1 MNVDDLKK
9 IVEIIENSD
18 VDVLNVEKGDFKL
31 NFQKNSAQIT
41 DGKKNVSASV
51 ESDVKKILTDSSH
64 SEQAEDSELHEMLS
78 PMVGTFYSR
87 PEPDKEPYVTVG
99 SKISQGDIVCVLEAM
114 KLLNEV
120 RADVDGEIV
129 EVLANDGDVI
139 EFNQPLFSIKV
150 SE

>member
-1 MNVDDLKK
+1 MNVEELKK

-31 NFQKNSAQIT
+31 NFQKNNAQIT
-41 DGKKNVSASV
+41 DGKKNVSDSV
-51 ESDVKKILTDSSH
+51 ENEIKKILTDSSH
-64 SEQAEDSELHEMLS
+64 SEQTDGNELHEILS

-87 PEPDKEPYVTVG
+87 PEPNKEPYVTVG
-99 SKISQGDIVCVLEAM
+99 STVTQGDIVCVLEAM

-120 RADVDGEIV
+120 RANVDGEIV
-129 EVLANDGDVI
+129 EILANDGDVI